1 MISSISGISS
11 MDISKLIENFA
22 HKKKKST
29 AESEENMH
37 QYIDDVY
44 NSVNSSKNGKL
55 KSNGIDKKDDETN
68 VDYKELAK
76 KLKEIANVNG
86 VYFEFVLDEESTE
99 MLMRVIDEKTKQII
113 RQYPS
118 EITLKIAKIINDTLG
133 QGQIANVKI

>member
-1 MISSISGISS
+1 

-22 HKKKKST
+22 HQKQKST